1 MRSGKGVFRK
11 TRLSSH
17 AHFDRDVA
25 MIAWL
30 IIGGGIHGTYLSHL
44 LVNKVGLKRDDVRVL
59 DPHHKPM
66 AAWNRNAANCGMR
79 FLRSPATH
87 NIDLPVLSL
96 YRFAKSP
103 AVNGTADFIPPYN
116 RPSLSLFRKHCE
128 HVIQHFHLEELRITG
143 RALALHKNN
152 RRTLTAESSV
162 GSITARNVILAMGLG
177 EQPYWPSWARRLQQQ
192 GSRIDHVFD
201 PGFRTADIPEST
213 ESVVVVGGG
222 ISAVQTALM
231 LSKKLA
237 GTVRL
242 LSQQELHESQYDFD
256 PCWIGPK
263 CLRGFYRQNYGSRRA
278 TVDRARVGGSLPGEI
293 FEEFRTA
300 LEASS
305 LHFQKSRIR
314 SAIQDGDRI
323 CLETVAGKVWTD
335 TVVLA
340 TGFRSDRPGGNFID
354 QVIEEF
360 GLQCGPCGY
369 PIVGEDLRWAA
380 NIFVTGPLAELQLGP
395 CARNIIGAR
404 NAGRHLLKVMMPQ
417 H

>member
-1 MRSGKGVFRK
+1 
-11 TRLSSH
+11 
-17 AHFDRDVA
+17 

-44 LVNKVGLKRDDVRVL
+44 LVNKVGLNRDEVRVL
-59 DPHHKPM
+59 DPHQTPL
-66 AAWNRNAANCGMR
+66 ASWNRNATNCGMR

-87 NIDLPVLSL
+87 NIDIPVLSL
-96 YRFAKSP
+96 YRFAQSP
-103 AVNGTADFIPPYN
+103 AVKERADFIPPYN
-116 RPSLSLFRKHCE
+116 RPSLSLFQRHCA
-128 HVIQHFHLEELRITG
+128 HVIRHFRLEELRITG
-143 RALALHKNN
+143 RALALHEHN
-152 RRTLTAESSV
+152 RRSLTAETSV
-162 GSITARNVILAMGLG
+162 GSIAARNVMLAMGLG
-177 EQPYWPSWARRLQQQ
+177 EQPYWPSWARRLQQA

-201 PGFRTADIPEST
+201 RRFRTADIPEST

-222 ISAVQTALM
+222 LSAVQTALM
-231 LSKKLA
+231 LTKRLA

-242 LSQQELHESQYDFD
+242 LSQHDLYESQYDFD

-263 CLRGFYRQNYGSRRA
+263 CLREFYRQDYGSRRA

-293 FEEFRTA
+293 FEELRTA
-300 LEASS
+300 LDTTG

-314 SAIQDGDRI
+314 SAVPDGNRI
-323 CLETVAGKVWTD
+323 RLHTDTGTVWAD

-340 TGFRSDRPGGNFID
+340 TGFLTIRPGGDFID
-354 QVIEEF
+354 QVIEEL
-360 GLQCGPCGY
+360 GLQCGPCGF
-369 PIVGEDLRWAA
+369 PIIGEDLRWAA

-404 NAGRHLLKVMMPQ
+404 NAGRHLLKALIPQ

>member
-1 MRSGKGVFRK
+1 MPEMRSGKGVFRK

-66 AAWNRNAANCGMR
+66 AAWNRNATNCGMR

-87 NIDLPVLSL
+87 NIDIPVLSL
-96 YRFAKSP
+96 YRFAQSP
-103 AVNGTADFIPPYN
+103 AVKGMAEFIPPYN
-116 RPSLSLFRKHCE
+116 RPSLSLFQKHCA
-128 HVIQHFHLEELRITG
+128 HVIQHFRLEELRITG
-143 RALALHKNN
+143 RALALHENN
-152 RRTLTAESSV
+152 RHSLSAETSV

-177 EQPYWPSWARRLQQQ
+177 EQPYWPSWARRLKQK

-201 PGFRTADIPEST
+201 PRFRTADIPEST

-222 ISAVQTALM
+222 LSAVQTALM
-231 LSKKLA
+231 LSKRLA

-242 LSQQELHESQYDFD
+242 LSQHELYESQYDFD

-263 CLRGFYRQNYGSRRA
+263 CLRDFYRQDYGSRRA

-293 FEEFRTA
+293 FEELRTA
-300 LEASS
+300 LEARS
-305 LHFQKSRIR
+305 LHFKNPAFEARFRMVIAFAWIR
-314 SAIQDGDRI
+314 MPER
-323 CLETVAGKVWTD
+323 
-335 TVVLA
+335 
-340 TGFRSDRPGGNFID
+340 
-354 QVIEEF
+354 
-360 GLQCGPCGY
+360 CGPIPLSWLPGFS
-369 PIVGEDLRWAA
+369 P
-380 NIFVTGPLAELQLGP
+380 TGREETLSTRSSKNSD
-395 CARNIIGAR
+395 C
-404 NAGRHLLKVMMPQ
+404 NAGPAATRLSERIYGGPQ
-417 H
+417 TSSSQVPWPNFSSDLVPVTSSAPATQDAICSRC